1 MCNWAI
7 FGLRSANTIN
17 MRISWGIWAVIF
29 LFCGGSSSCSNEKL
43 YGTKKSGGTF
53 DSMVTKEFAEKVTIE
68 YTDSGYLRARVFSPL
83 LTAVKRSSNPYL
95 EMVKG
100 LKVDFYDINGK
111 IQSYLTADY
120 GISYPDDKKI
130 VVRQNV
136 EILNVKGER
145 LNTEELHW
153 QQDSGKIYT
162 DRFVRIT
169 TKDQIITGTGL
180 VSDQAFSDWEI
191 LNVSGTLNVPHDQIP
206 HPRSVVPGRG
216 RY

>member
-1 MCNWAI
+1 MKAF
-7 FGLRSANTIN
+7 FGRWLLFFGMI
-17 MRISWGIWAVIF
+17 GI
-29 LFCGGSSSCSNEKL
+29 GQSCSNERIYGQKL
-43 YGTKKSGGTF
+43 GGAL
-53 DSMVTKEFAEKVTIE
+53 DSMVTKEYAEKVTIE
-68 YTDSGYLRARVFSPL
+68 YTDSGFLRARVFSPIL
-83 LTAVKRSSNPYL
+83 NAVKRSTNPYL

-100 LKVDFYDINGK
+100 LKVDFYDKEGN
-111 IQSYLTADY
+111 IQSYLTAEY

-130 VVRQNV
+130 VVRNNV

-145 LNTEELHW
+145 LNTEELYW
-153 QQDSGKIYT
+153 QQDKGKIYT

-169 TKDQIITGTGL
+169 TKDQIIMGTGL
-180 VSDQAFSDWEI
+180 ISDQAFSDWEI

>member
-1 MCNWAI
+1 M
-7 FGLRSANTIN
+7 RSVF
-17 MRISWGIWAVIF
+17 GIWVLLF
-29 LFCGGSSSCSNEKL
+29 LLFGGSSSCSNEKL
-43 YGTKKSGGTF
+43 YGTKAVGGL
-53 DSMVTKEFAEKVTIE
+53 DSMVTKEFAERVTIE
-68 YTDSGYLRARVFSPL
+68 YTDSGFLRARVFSPL

-100 LKVDFYDINGK
+100 LKVDFYEKDGR

-130 VVRQNV
+130 IVRNNV

-191 LNVSGTLNVPHDQIP
+191 LNVSGTINVPHDQIP

-216 RY
+216 GY

>member
-1 MCNWAI
+1 MKALFGPCVLI
-7 FGLRSANTIN
+7 FGI
-17 MRISWGIWAVIF
+17 IGF
-29 LFCGGSSSCSNEKL
+29 LESCSNERIYGQKL
-43 YGTKKSGGTF
+43 NGTL
-53 DSMVTKEFAEKVTIE
+53 DSMVTKEYAEKVTIE
-68 YTDSGYLRARVFSPL
+68 YTDSGLLRARVFSPIL
-83 LTAVKRSSNPYL
+83 NAVKRSTNPYL

-100 LKVDFYDINGK
+100 LKVDFYDKDGK
-111 IQSYLTADY
+111 IQSYLTAEY

-130 VVRQNV
+130 VVRNNV

-153 QQDSGKIYT
+153 QQDKGKIYT

-180 VSDQAFSDWEI
+180 ISDQAFSDWEI
-191 LNVSGTLNVPHDQIP
+191 LNVSGTLNVPYYQIP

>member
-1 MCNWAI
+1 VDSKVSLSAYSE
-7 FGLRSANTIN
+7 LVATDTPDTRSAQ
-17 MRISWGIWAVIF
+17 
-29 LFCGGSSSCSNEKL
+29 
-43 YGTKKSGGTF
+43 
-53 DSMVTKEFAEKVTIE
+53 
-68 YTDSGYLRARVFSPL
+68 LRAHLDSVRVHI
-83 LTAVKRSSNPYL
+83 
-95 EMVKG
+95 KG
-100 LKVDFYDINGK
+100 LGEKRYET
-111 IQSYLTADY
+111 LY
-120 GISYPDDKKI
+120 GISSPDDKKI
-130 VVRQNV
+130 VVRNNV

>member
-1 MCNWAI
+1 
-7 FGLRSANTIN
+7 
-17 MRISWGIWAVIF
+17 MRFSLGVYVLLVLCI
-29 LFCGGSSSCSNEKL
+29 GGFASCSNEKL
-43 YGTKKSGGTF
+43 YGTMNSAGQL
-53 DSMVTKEFAEKVTIE
+53 DSMVTREFVEKVTIE

-83 LTAVKRSSNPYL
+83 LTAVKRSNNPYL

-100 LKVDFYDINGK
+100 LKVDFYDLNGK

-130 VVRQNV
+130 VVRNNV